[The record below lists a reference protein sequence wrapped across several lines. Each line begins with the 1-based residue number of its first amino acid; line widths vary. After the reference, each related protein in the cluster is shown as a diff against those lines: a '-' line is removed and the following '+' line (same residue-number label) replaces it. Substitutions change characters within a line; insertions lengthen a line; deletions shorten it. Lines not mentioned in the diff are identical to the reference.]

1 MTFTDNDDND
11 RCQGDTY
18 PFCTEKTRSV
28 YIYINTGRNRAPNN
42 TDIPVNLSVCLLS
55 KIAWDLHSMR

>member
-11 RCQGDTY
+11 RRQGDTY

-28 YIYINTGRNRAPNN
+28 NIYINTGRNRAPNN
-42 TDIPVNLSVCLLS
+42 TVISQ
-55 KIAWDLHSMR
+55 